1 MDRSMAHY
9 GRLLGGFAVALLV
22 ASPAAGQDA
31 ASVAVVINESHP
43 DSIRVGEQYIAKRSI
58 PPAQVIRLQLP
69 AGETISR
76 ADYAAAIEAPI
87 SRALAKARLQDQI
100 IYLVLT
106 TGMPFRIDGTAG
118 QQGTSASVDSEL
130 TLLYRRMTGRAVPLN
145 GPLDN
150 PYFGGASGEST
161 RFDRKALDIFLVTRL
176 DGPTPDD
183 AIGLIGRSAATASGS
198 ILLDGRGDASAALA
212 DRWLTET
219 AETLAAGKQ
228 DAAVIHD
235 KTSSP
240 GAADGSLIGY
250 YSWGASDPAL
260 RKAPPTLTFAPT
272 GIAATIG
279 STDAQALKPAADAR
293 LPFTSLLIRGGA
305 AGVGANVSEPY
316 LRSALRPGILFPA
329 YISGLPLAEAFYR
342 AMPHLSWQS
351 VIFGDPLVRL
361 SGSDPVASPTLAF
374 DETTG
379 LPAHFARRRLDVLKA
394 ELRGVPEPA
403 IVQVLAAED
412 RQLRDDHQGAAEALS
427 KAVDLAPEAV
437 SIRLRLAMLH
447 DEQGETARAIDGY
460 RKVLARAPRHAVA
473 LNNLAYRLAADKE
486 TIDEAL
492 ELARRA
498 HAIAPEDA
506 NVLDT
511 VGWVHHLAG
520 HTAEAAPLLREAVRR
535 APQRVAVRIHA
546 ATVLVELGQHA
557 EAQVHLDVASK
568 LDPSTNRREDVQQLR
583 ARIAR

>member
-1 MDRSMAHY
+1 
-9 GRLLGGFAVALLV
+9 
-22 ASPAAGQDA
+22 
-31 ASVAVVINESHP
+31 
-43 DSIRVGEQYIAKRSI
+43 
-58 PPAQVIRLQLP
+58 
-69 AGETISR
+69 
-76 ADYAAAIEAPI
+76 
-87 SRALAKARLQDQI
+87 
-100 IYLVLT
+100 
-106 TGMPFRIDGTAG
+106 
-118 QQGTSASVDSEL
+118 
-130 TLLYRRMTGRAVPLN
+130 
-145 GPLDN
+145 
-150 PYFGGASGEST
+150 
-161 RFDRKALDIFLVTRL
+161 
-176 DGPTPDD
+176 
-183 AIGLIGRSAATASGS
+183 
-198 ILLDGRGDASAALA
+198 
-212 DRWLTET
+212 
-219 AETLAAGKQ
+219 
-228 DAAVIHD
+228 
-235 KTSSP
+235 
-240 GAADGSLIGY
+240 
-250 YSWGASDPAL
+250 
-260 RKAPPTLTFAPT
+260 LTFAAT